1 MFEEP
6 QGTPFFNV
14 RFSLEQDLGL
24 SVAISAV
31 FDVDFDKKEKF
42 LSQLIERNL
51 CEQPTIRL
59 SRRLSKF
66 QLQAKRTSCFVK
78 RLERDRVPF

>member
-6 QGTPFFNV
+6 QGTPFFTV

-24 SVAISAV
+24 SVASSAV
-31 FDVDFDKKEKF
+31 LDGDFNKKEKF
-42 LSQLIERNL
+42 LDQLLERNL
-51 CEQPTIRL
+51 CEQPTKRL
-59 SRRLSKF
+59 WRRLPKF